1 MKPTQKPA
9 YNDSRG
15 FVAENSVK
23 YVDKSNFNSSYYKK
37 RWFIFFCIYKLIIL
51 FIYTLGY
58 IKKL

>member
-1 MKPTQKPA
+1 
-9 YNDSRG
+9 
-15 FVAENSVK
+15 VK